1 MRRTRLVLL
10 AAVIVPCLALAGAL
24 RLRAEDLDVPGLFD
38 SAKASFAEKHYG
50 KCWSDLQLLVAEV
63 SRFRA
68 EALKEVMPK
77 APAGWTAE
85 DAQAGNGG
93 GWAWVSLGTQVT
105 RRYSKGESSSMEVQ
119 LTADAPAMLLT
130 GLNMFLTN
138 PAMVPAGSKIVM
150 IKGRRGL
157 LESDKEGKSGNLQV
171 LLNAPTAFLR
181 IEGNDIAVG
190 DLADAFPAALDLEAI
205 EKASANCARGAR
217 GGRGLPAATAP
228 GARHALRA
236 GGRAARAR

>member
-1 MRRTRLVLL
+1 MRRSRLVLL
-10 AAVIVPCLALAGAL
+10 AALLAPCLCVAGAL

-38 SAKASFAEKHYG
+38 SAKASFGEKRYG
-50 KCWSDLQLLVAEV
+50 KCWSDLQLVMAEV
-63 SRFRA
+63 ARFRA

-85 DAQAGNGG
+85 DAQAGSAG
-93 GWAWVSLGTQVT
+93 GWAWVSMGTQVT
-105 RRYSKGESSSMEVQ
+105 RRYSKGESSSVEVQ

-157 LESDKEGKSGNLQV
+157 LEYDKEGKSGNLQV
-171 LLNAPTAFLR
+171 LLNAPNAFLR
-181 IEGNDIAVG
+181 IEGSDIAVG
-190 DLADAFPAALDLEAI
+190 DIAEAFPAAIDLDAL
-205 EKASANCARGAR
+205 EKAIAN
-217 GGRGLPAATAP
+217 
-228 GARHALRA
+228 
-236 GGRAARAR
+236 